1 MVMKLTKIERGNPSN
16 PGQKKKWYL
25 TKSAGR
31 PIELDE
37 IAEDIQ
43 GRSAMTKGDILS
55 VLSNLVQVL
64 PAHLKKGDSVRLGS
78 FGSFRLSVASN
89 GVEDAADLTA
99 KQVKGTRVV
108 FVAGTEL
115 KRELNGIT
123 YSVGQDA

>member
-1 MVMKLTKIERGNPSN
+1 MAMKLKKVERTNLAN
-16 PGQKKKWYL
+16 RDQKLWYL
-25 TKSAGR
+25 TKDAGR
-31 PIELDE
+31 AIDLDE

-78 FGSFRLSVASN
+78 FGSFRLSISSTGAES
-89 GVEDAADLTA
+89 AAALSAND
-99 KQVKGTRVV
+99 VKGARVV

-115 KRELNGIT
+115 KKAISDVSYT
-123 YSVGQDA
+123 VG

>member
-1 MVMKLTKIERGNPSN
+1 MAMKLKKVERTNLAN
-16 PGQKKKWYL
+16 RDQKLWYL
-25 TKSAGR
+25 TKDAGR
-31 PIELDE
+31 AIYLDE

-78 FGSFRLSVASN
+78 FGSFRLSISSTGAES
-89 GVEDAADLTA
+89 AAALSAND
-99 KQVKGTRVV
+99 VKGARVV

-115 KRELNGIT
+115 KKAISDVSYT
-123 YSVGQDA
+123 VG